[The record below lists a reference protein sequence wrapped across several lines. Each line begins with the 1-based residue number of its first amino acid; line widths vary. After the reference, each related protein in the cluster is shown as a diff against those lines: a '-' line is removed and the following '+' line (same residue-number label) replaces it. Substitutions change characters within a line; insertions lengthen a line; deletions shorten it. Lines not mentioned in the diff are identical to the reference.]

1 MKKTF
6 LFFLSAVLILSF
18 SLSLFSCSEDHE
30 TESAS
35 DTDTAV
41 ESDTLVG
48 EDHLSPG
55 TDTAPL
61 PTEPETEEPTEA
73 PTSAPTEP
81 PTEAPETEEPT
92 EAETE
97 PPASLKYM
105 SYGNGTCAVTGIG
118 NYPDVYVIIPEK
130 SPEGDV
136 VVAIDDKAFF
146 DNTSIMA
153 VHIPSTVMSVGNMSF
168 GGCSSLIYISVD
180 ANNKMFTDVGGILYS
195 KDKTT
200 LYVFPSANQATE
212 ISISVNVTEICDMAF
227 FSTPS
232 LKHIKYGGTLQDWI
246 KIKVGDKNYGL
257 YSASMTFATTE

>member
-1 MKKTF
+1 MKKTVLF
-6 LFFLSAVLILSF
+6 LLSTVLILSF
-18 SLSLFSCSEDHE
+18 SLSLFSCSSEQE
-30 TESAS
+30 TESTS
-35 DTDTAV
+35 ETDSAL

-55 TDTAPL
+55 TDTSGS

-73 PTSAPTEP
+73 PTVAPTEP

-97 PPASLKYM
+97 PPTSLKYM

-118 NYPDVYVIIPEK
+118 NYPDVYVMIPEK
-130 SPEGDV
+130 SPAGEV

-146 DNTSIMA
+146 ENKSIMA
-153 VHIPSTVMSVGNMSF
+153 VHIPSTVMSIGNMAF

-180 ANNKMFTDVGGILYS
+180 TNNKMFTDVNGILYS

-200 LYVFPSANQATE
+200 LYVFPSANQAGE
-212 ISISVNVTEICDMAF
+212 ISISVNVTEIADMAF
-227 FSTPS
+227 FPTPS
-232 LKHIKYGGTLQDWI
+232 LKHINYGGTLQDWI